1 MSTLHYAHAAV
12 SFIFGG
18 MALAAAALMEQGS
31 GEIQQRAGILVAVA
45 GLGLWA
51 YSLVRVALGRRA
63 QVREQE
69 RFEVLKALR
78 RELNLEDPSALLP
91 R

>member
-12 SFIFGG
+12 SFVFGG
-18 MALAAAALMEQGS
+18 MMLAAAAVVSRSPGDVPPALDLLS
-31 GEIQQRAGILVAVA
+31 GAA
-45 GLGLWA
+45 GLGLWGYA
-51 YSLVRVALGRRA
+51 LVRGALGRRA